1 MNDSKKST
9 PPKGDFIDL
18 EKNQYKKNS
27 KLKRYVIIFFSV
39 LITFIVFIF
48 YFNNYSPKIF
58 SSQNFDNNRSN
69 SFEMSQETSRTKEIQ
84 DDLNRQII
92 FLKENIDILKQE
104 AADNSNKLSKTN
116 KKISDLS
123 TQLNNYESRKL
134 VNSEFYYSEK
144 YIILNSLLGLKNKFE
159 RRESFKKE
167 LDNLL
172 SILNNDQNVK
182 SIIINL
188 QDLEIVNVITVENL
202 LDKLNHKIGFYEEDI
217 DRFINTSFEKTSR
230 EFNEILNSKE
240 NFIEYIKDIFNSTY
254 KLTRVNEYLE
264 KSENIP
270 YEIYNFRKVLE
281 KAKEYLIIGNLK
293 RALDLLKSSNFDDN
307 EIDIW
312 VDDAS
317 DLYNAQEKLR
327 SLEFRL
333 LEIVGEYSD

>member
-9 PPKGDFIDL
+9 PPEGDFIDL

-39 LITFIVFIF
+39 LITFIVLIF
-48 YFNNYSPKIF
+48 YFNNHSLKIF
-58 SSQNFDNNRSN
+58 FSQNFDNNRSN
-69 SFEMSQETSRTKEIQ
+69 SFEMTQETNKTKEIK

-92 FLKENIDILKQE
+92 FLKENVDILKQE
-104 AADNSNKLSKTN
+104 AANTSNKLSKAN
-116 KKISDLS
+116 RKISDLS

-167 LDNLL
+167 LDKLI

-182 SIIINL
+182 STIINL
-188 QDLEIVNVITVENL
+188 QDLEIENVITVEFL
-202 LDKLNHKIGFYEEDI
+202 LDKLNNKIRFYEEDI
-217 DRFINTSFEKTSR
+217 DRFINTNFDKTSR

-240 NFIEYIKDIFNSTY
+240 NFFEYIKDILNSTY
-254 KLTRVNEYLE
+254 KLTRVNEYSE

-293 RALDLLKSSNFDDN
+293 RALDILKSSNFDDR
-307 EIDIW
+307 EVDIW
-312 VDDAS
+312 IDDAS
-317 DLYNAQEKLR
+317 NLYNAQEKLR
-327 SLEFRL
+327 SLEFQL
-333 LEIVGEYSD
+333 LEIVGESSD